1 MILASLHVVSNPK
14 LRHSLWSDGRAAIF
28 SAKAA
33 GFWERRG
40 GNWMSDYHFQTG
52 SIPAGRADMAVDAGL
67 RSFMLGIYNKMA
79 LGLALTA
86 GLAWVVGTTPALMA
100 AIFSGPQA
108 YLVMFGPLAIL
119 LVASFVMRNPSPMS
133 ANLVYWSVVA
143 LIGVG
148 MGALVSYYGRIDGG
162 MVIVAKAFLV
172 TSAAFGGLSLWGYTT
187 KRDLT
192 GFGTFLI
199 MGLIGLIIASIVN
212 LFIASSAL
220 SFAISVIGV
229 LVFAGLV
236 AFDTQ
241 RLKFMYY
248 QLGGDQRAMSV
259 ATTYGA
265 LSLYINFINLFQFI
279 LSLLSPRN

>member
-1 MILASLHVVSNPK
+1 
-14 LRHSLWSDGRAAIF
+14 
-28 SAKAA
+28 
-33 GFWERRG
+33 
-40 GNWMSDYHFQTG
+40 MSDYHFQTG
-52 SIPAGRADMAVDAGL
+52 SVPAGRADMAVDDGL
-67 RSFMLGIYNKMA
+67 RAFMLGIYNKMA

-86 GLAWVVGTTPALMA
+86 GLAWIVGTTPALMA

-119 LVASFVMRNPSPMS
+119 LIASFVMRNPSPTS

-148 MGALVSYYGRIDGG
+148 MGALVYAYARIPDG
-162 MVIVAKAFLV
+162 MLIVAKAFLV

-199 MGLIGLIIASIVN
+199 MGVFGLIIAMIVN
-212 LFIASSAL
+212 MFIQSSAL

>member
-1 MILASLHVVSNPK
+1 
-14 LRHSLWSDGRAAIF
+14 
-28 SAKAA
+28 
-33 GFWERRG
+33 
-40 GNWMSDYHFQTG
+40 MSDYNAQARSVPT
-52 SIPAGRADMAVDAGL
+52 GRADMAVDAGL
-67 RSFMLGIYNKMA
+67 RAFMLGIYNKMA

-86 GLAWVVGTTPALMA
+86 GLAWIVGTTPALMA

-119 LVASFVMRNPSPMS
+119 LISSFAMRNPSPVG
-133 ANLVYWSVVA
+133 ANLVYWSVVT

-148 MGALVSYYGRIDGG
+148 MGALVYYYARIPDG
-162 MVIVAKAFLV
+162 MLIVAKAFLT

-187 KRDLT
+187 KRDLS
-192 GFGTFLI
+192 GFGVFLI
-199 MGLIGLIIASIVN
+199 MGVIGLIIASVVN
-212 LFIASSAL
+212 MFIQSSML
-220 SFAISVIGV
+220 SFVISVIGV

-241 RLKFMYY
+241 RLKNMYY

-259 ATTYGA
+259 ATTFGA

-279 LSLLSPRN
+279 LSLMSPRN

>member
-1 MILASLHVVSNPK
+1 
-14 LRHSLWSDGRAAIF
+14 
-28 SAKAA
+28 
-33 GFWERRG
+33 
-40 GNWMSDYHFQTG
+40 MSDYNAQAR
-52 SIPAGRADMAVDAGL
+52 SIPTGRADMAVDAGL
-67 RSFMLGIYNKMA
+67 RGFMLGIYNKMA

-86 GLAWVVGTTPALMA
+86 GLAWIVGTTPALMA
-100 AIFSGPQA
+100 AIFSGPQM

-119 LVASFVMRNPSPMS
+119 LISSFAMRNPSPTG

-148 MGALVSYYGRIDGG
+148 MGALVAYYARIPDG
-162 MVIVAKAFLV
+162 MLIVAKAFLT

-199 MGLIGLIIASIVN
+199 MGVIGLIIAMVVNMFIQSSI
-212 LFIASSAL
+212 L
-220 SFAISVIGV
+220 SFAISAIGV
-229 LVFAGLV
+229 LIFAGLV

-241 RLKFMYY
+241 RLKNMYY

-265 LSLYINFINLFQFI
+265 LSLYINFINMFQFI
-279 LSLLSPRN
+279 LSLMSPRN

>member
-1 MILASLHVVSNPK
+1 
-14 LRHSLWSDGRAAIF
+14 
-28 SAKAA
+28 
-33 GFWERRG
+33 
-40 GNWMSDYHFQTG
+40 MSDYNAQAR
-52 SIPAGRADMAVDAGL
+52 SIPTGRADMAVDAGL
-67 RSFMLGIYNKMA
+67 RGFMLGIYNKMA

-86 GLAWVVGTTPALMA
+86 GLAWIVGTTPALMA
-100 AIFSGPQA
+100 AIFSGPQM

-119 LVASFVMRNPSPMS
+119 LISSFAMRNPSPTG

-148 MGALVSYYGRIDGG
+148 MGALVAYYARIPDG
-162 MVIVAKAFLV
+162 MLIVAKAFLT

-192 GFGTFLI
+192 GFRTFLI
-199 MGLIGLIIASIVN
+199 MGVIGLIIAMVLNMFIQSSI
-212 LFIASSAL
+212 L
-220 SFAISVIGV
+220 SFAISAIGV
-229 LVFAGLV
+229 LIFAGLV

-241 RLKFMYY
+241 RLKNMYY

-265 LSLYINFINLFQFI
+265 LSLYINFINMFQFI
-279 LSLLSPRN
+279 LSLMSPRN

>member
-1 MILASLHVVSNPK
+1 
-14 LRHSLWSDGRAAIF
+14 
-28 SAKAA
+28 
-33 GFWERRG
+33 
-40 GNWMSDYHFQTG
+40 MSDYNAQARSVPT
-52 SIPAGRADMAVDAGL
+52 GRADMAVDAGL
-67 RSFMLGIYNKMA
+67 RAFMLGIYNKMA

-86 GLAWVVGTTPALMA
+86 GLAWIVGTTPALMI

-119 LVASFVMRNPSPMS
+119 LISSFAMRNPSPIG

-148 MGALVSYYGRIDGG
+148 MGALVYYYARIPDG
-162 MVIVAKAFLV
+162 MLIVAKAFLT

-187 KRDLT
+187 KRDLS
-192 GFGTFLI
+192 GFGVFLI
-199 MGLIGLIIASIVN
+199 MGVIGLIIAMVVN
-212 LFIASSAL
+212 MFIQSSMM
-220 SFAISVIGV
+220 SFVISVIGV

-241 RLKFMYY
+241 RLKNMYY
-248 QLGGDQRAMSV
+248 QLGGNQRAMSV

-279 LSLLSPRN
+279 LSLMSPRS

>member
-1 MILASLHVVSNPK
+1 
-14 LRHSLWSDGRAAIF
+14 
-28 SAKAA
+28 
-33 GFWERRG
+33 
-40 GNWMSDYHFQTG
+40 MSDYHAQGRT
-52 SIPAGRADMAVDAGL
+52 IPAGRADMAVDAGL
-67 RSFMLGIYNKMA
+67 RAFMLGIYNKMA

-86 GLAWVVGTTPALMA
+86 GLAWFVGTTPAAMA

-119 LVASFVMRNPSPMS
+119 LISSFAMRNPSPTG

-148 MGALVSYYGRIDGG
+148 MGALVYYYARIPDG
-162 MVIVAKAFLV
+162 MLIVAKAFL
-172 TSAAFGGLSLWGYTT
+172 TTAAAFGGLSLWGYTT

-199 MGLIGLIIASIVN
+199 MGVIGLIIAMVLN
-212 LFIASSAL
+212 MFLQSSML

-229 LVFAGLV
+229 LLFAGLV

-241 RLKFMYY
+241 RLKNMYY
-248 QLGGDQRAMSV
+248 QLGGNERAMSV
-259 ATTYGA
+259 ATTFGA
-265 LSLYINFINLFQFI
+265 LSLYINFINMFQFI
-279 LSLLSPRN
+279 LSLMSPRN